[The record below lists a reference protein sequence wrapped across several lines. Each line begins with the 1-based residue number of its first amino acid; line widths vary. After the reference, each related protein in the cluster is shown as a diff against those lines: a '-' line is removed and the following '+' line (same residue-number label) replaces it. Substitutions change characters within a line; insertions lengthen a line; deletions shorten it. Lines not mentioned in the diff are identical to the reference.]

1 MLANQNG
8 PNLSKPCQLDHSF
21 GLDFMSPGEGRAVC
35 FSFRTTGL
43 LTNQG
48 LILGGR
54 DKQKQFQVLMSPYF
68 AVSDAA
74 AVRDRERAFYVFEM
88 HFHFDDEHEFILIII
103 SVFV

>member
-1 MLANQNG
+1 MVQIYQSPVSWITPL
-8 PNLSKPCQLDHSF
+8 F
-21 GLDFMSPGEGRAVC
+21 LDFMSPGEGRAVC
-35 FSFRTTGL
+35 FSLRATGL

-74 AVRDRERAFYVFEM
+74 VVRDRERAFYVFEM